1 MVITDDI
8 PPEVSIKAG
17 VPTSNSVILT
27 VTATDG
33 QSGLAEAGAY
43 TYYLN
48 DEEKASN
55 NTNTYTFTGLTQE
68 TRYTLKVVVTDK
80 AGKTTQKSTEITTA
94 SIPGGD
100 TEEPGQEGTI
110 TFGNIQW
117 SSNKASVQVSTDTGY
132 TIEYQVNSTSGQWT
146 QIENNGTIENLNYND
161 TVYARL
167 TDGSNVGDYA
177 TVVITDDIPP
187 EVSIQAGEPTSNSVS
202 ITVTATDGQ
211 SGLAETGAYTY
222 YLNDQEKAS
231 NNTNTYTYTGLTQGT
246 RYTLKVVVKDKAG
259 KTTEKSTEITTAS
272 IPGGDTEEPDQEGAI
287 TFGSIQWSSNKASVQ
302 VSTNTEFTI
311 EYQVNGTGEESW
323 TQIENN
329 GAVENLN
336 YNDTVYARLTD
347 GSNVGNYATM
357 VITDDIQPEASIQAG
372 VPTSNS
378 VTLTVTA
385 VDGQSGLAEEGAY
398 TYYLNDEEKV
408 SNNTNTYTYTGLTQG
423 TKYTLKVVVKDKA
436 GKTTEKTTEIT
447 TASIP
452 GGDTGEPGQEGA
464 ITFGNIQWSSNKA
477 SVQVSTNTEFTIE
490 YQVNG
495 TGEESWTEIEN
506 NGTIENLN
514 YNDTVYARLTDGSN
528 VGEYATLVIT
538 DEIPPEVN
546 IQAGVPTSNSVT
558 LTVTATDNQSG
569 LAEEGIY
576 TYYLNDQEKAS
587 NNTNTYT
594 FTGLTQGT
602 KYTLKVVVTDKAG
615 KTTEKTTE
623 ITTLSIPSGTTEGAI
638 TFGEVRWSN
647 NKASM
652 QVTTNT
658 SYTIEYQINGTEEGQ
673 WKEIAS
679 GETIGELL
687 DGNTVNVRLTDGN
700 NVGQMISK
708 NIEDNI
714 APKVVV
720 AGGGTTSNSVKVV
733 VTAEDGES
741 GMISSPTYTY
751 YIKESTEGEEG
762 YEVPNGATGIG
773 ENTYTFTGLTQ
784 GTSYD
789 VKVEVNGDV
798 AGNRGIGTIG
808 GQITASIPSG
818 ETVGAITFGNT
829 TWSSNK
835 ANVQVST
842 STGYQIEY
850 QVNSTEGQWTKIEN
864 NGNIGNLNH
873 NDTVYARLTDG
884 INVGNYATLVIKDE
898 IAPEVE
904 IQAGLPTSNSV
915 SITVTAV
922 DGQSGLADSGIYTY
936 YLNNE
941 QKASNNTNTYTYT
954 GLTQGTQYT
963 LKVIVKDKA
972 GKTTEKTTNITTLSI
987 PAGTGAITFG
997 NIQWSSNKAS
1007 VQVSTNTGYQIEY
1020 QVNSTSGTWTRIS
1033 SGGTIGNLNHNDN
1046 VYARLTDGNNVG
1058 SHATLVIIDNT
1069 PPTVSISTSGLTYNS
1084 VKLTVTASD
1093 AQSGLADSGRYTY
1106 YLNNTQKASNNTNSY
1121 TFTGLSGSTT
1131 YTLKVIVKDRAGK
1144 TTERTTQITT
1154 TATPISSTASY
1165 VGCYA
1170 DVDGNGSV
1178 DGVIYADL
1186 AVGGSGSY
1194 GTSRYTIPKGSNFK
1208 TYTISGSHTANG
1220 FGTKDVIKVSN
1231 GSGNERFYV
1240 MALSDV
1246 NSSEYYWYYS
1256 AYGSTKLDESLTPTD
1271 FGAGEK
1277 NTQTMIAMWNSSAYG
1292 SQNAGRNKT
1301 DMWGLSAV
1309 QSGTWN
1315 GSSGWYVPSKE
1326 EWAAFGDAL
1335 GIDKWNYENYGLSSS
1350 YWTSCKGFNEG
1361 FYNIAFY
1368 YGSIPSSAVNHV
1380 TMYVRLGTTF

>member
-8 PPEVSIKAG
+8 PPEVSVQAG
-17 VPTSNSVILT
+17 QPTSNSVQLT
-27 VTATDG
+27 VTAIDE
-33 QSGLAEAGAY
+33 QSGLAE
-43 TYYLN
+43 
-48 DEEKASN
+48 E
-55 NTNTYTFTGLTQE
+55 
-68 TRYTLKVVVTDK
+68 
-80 AGKTTQKSTEITTA
+80 
-94 SIPGGD
+94 
-100 TEEPGQEGTI
+100 
-110 TFGNIQW
+110 
-117 SSNKASVQVSTDTGY
+117 
-132 TIEYQVNSTSGQWT
+132 
-146 QIENNGTIENLNYND
+146 
-161 TVYARL
+161 
-167 TDGSNVGDYA
+167 
-177 TVVITDDIPP
+177 
-187 EVSIQAGEPTSNSVS
+187 
-202 ITVTATDGQ
+202 
-211 SGLAETGAYTY
+211 GAYTY

-287 TFGSIQWSSNKASVQ
+287 TFGNIQWSNNKASVQ
-302 VSTNTEFTI
+302 VSTNTNYTI
-311 EYQVNGTGEESW
+311 EYQVNS
-323 TQIENN
+323 
-329 GAVENLN
+329 
-336 YNDTVYARLTD
+336 
-347 GSNVGNYATM
+347 
-357 VITDDIQPEASIQAG
+357 
-372 VPTSNS
+372 TS
-378 VTLTVTA
+378 
-385 VDGQSGLAEEGAY
+385 GQW
-398 TYYLNDEEKV
+398 
-408 SNNTNTYTYTGLTQG
+408 
-423 TKYTLKVVVKDKA
+423 
-436 GKTTEKTTEIT
+436 KT
-447 TASIP
+447 
-452 GGDTGEPGQEGA
+452 
-464 ITFGNIQWSSNKA
+464 
-477 SVQVSTNTEFTIE
+477 
-490 YQVNG
+490 
-495 TGEESWTEIEN
+495 IEN

-528 VGEYATLVIT
+528 VGNYATVVIT
-538 DEIPPEVN
+538 DDIPPEVN
-546 IQAGVPTSNSVT
+546 ILAGEPTSNSVQ
-558 LTVTATDNQSG
+558 LTVTATDEQSG
-569 LAEEGIY
+569 LAEAGAY

-594 FTGLTQGT
+594 YTGLTQGT
-602 KYTLKVVVTDKAG
+602 RYTLKVVVKDKAG
-615 KTTEKTTE
+615 KTTEKSTEITTASIPGGDIGQEGAITFGNIQWSSNKARVQVSTTTSYQIEYQVNSTSGSWTQIENNGTIENLNYNDTVYARLTDGSNVGDYATVVITDDIPPEVSIQAGVPTSNNVTLTVTATDGQSGLAESGIYTYYLNDEEKASNNTNAYTFTGLTQGTRYTLKVVVKDKAGKTTEKSTE
-623 ITTLSIPSGTTEGAI
+623 ITTLSIPSGTAEGAI

-673 WKEIAS
+673 WKTIQS
-679 GETIGELL
+679 GETIGELKAG
-687 DGNTVNVRLTDGN
+687 DTINVRLTDGN

-708 NIEDNI
+708 TIEDNI

-762 YEVPNGATGIG
+762 YEVPSGATGIG
-773 ENTYTFTGLTQ
+773 ESTYTFTGLTQ

-798 AGNRGIGTIG
+798 AGNKGTGEIK

-818 ETVGAITFGNT
+818 ETGGVITFGNT

-835 ANVQVST
+835 ASVQVST
-842 STGYQIEY
+842 STSYQIEY
-850 QVNSTEGQWTKIEN
+850 QVNSTVGQWTKIEN

-904 IQAGLPTSNSV
+904 IQAGQPTSNSV

-922 DGQSGLADSGIYTY
+922 DGQSGLAESGIYTY

-941 QKASNNTNTYTYT
+941 EKASNNTNTYTYT

-963 LKVIVKDKA
+963 LKVVVTDKA
-972 GKTTEKTTNITTLSI
+972 GKTTEKTTSITTLSI
-987 PAGTGAITFG
+987 PAGTGAITFT
-997 NIQWSSNKAS
+997 NTTWSSNKAS

-1069 PPTVSISTSGLTYNS
+1069 PPTVSISTSNLTYNS

-1106 YLNNTQKASNNTNSY
+1106 YLNNSQKASNNTNSY

-1131 YTLKVIVKDRAGK
+1131 YTLKVVVKDRAGK
-1144 TTERTTQITT
+1144 TTEKTTQITT
-1154 TATPISSTASY
+1154 TAPPISSTTSY

-1186 AVGGSGSY
+1186 AIGGSGQWSDGD
-1194 GTSRYTIPKGSNFK
+1194 GTYTIPKGSNFK
-1208 TYTISGSHTANG
+1208 AYTVSGSHTENG
-1220 FGTKDVIKVSN
+1220 FGTKEVIKVTN

-1240 MALSDV
+1240 MALSNVD
-1246 NSSEYYWYYS
+1246 SSQHCWYDD
-1256 AYGSTKLDESLTPTD
+1256 AYGNMDDYASTTSED

-1277 NTQTMIAMWNSSAYG
+1277 NTQTMISKWNSSAYG
-1292 SQNAGRNKT
+1292 SQNTGSRT
-1301 DMWGLSAV
+1301 DMWGLSVV

-1315 GSSGWYVPSKE
+1315 GSTGWYVPSRG
-1326 EWAAFGDAL
+1326 EWAAFGAAF
-1335 GIDKWNYENYGLSSS
+1335 GITKSNYENYGLSYGYWSS
-1350 YWTSCKGFNEG
+1350 SQDGTNFAWALALQRLYGLRQRPQLLLRSPGHDFLICKN
-1361 FYNIAFY
+1361 
-1368 YGSIPSSAVNHV
+1368 
-1380 TMYVRLGTTF
+1380 